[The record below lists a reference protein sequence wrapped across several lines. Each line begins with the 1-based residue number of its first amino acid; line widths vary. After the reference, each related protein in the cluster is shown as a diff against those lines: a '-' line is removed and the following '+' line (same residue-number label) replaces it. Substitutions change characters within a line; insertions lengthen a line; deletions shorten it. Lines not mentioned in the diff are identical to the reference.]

1 MLGSAILVIIL
12 ARCEGI
18 SFGYCR
24 QTIPISPLSACL
36 SSGKGN
42 SAAKPQGMAAH
53 CTSLK
58 LPFLSEAFLVFSSN
72 SFSSLYLWL
81 YNCSCNQVKKTPYF
95 LYCAPES
102 LYFSKK
108 LFYFYFEI
116 KKGKSSDFSELLF
129 RNPFEFQIIGAG
141 NVTRTHDLLITNQ
154 LLYRLSYTSILLFQA
169 YASAP
174 YLDRFPSRIL
184 RV

>member
-42 SAAKPQGMAAH
+42 LAAKPQGMAAH

-81 YNCSCNQVKKTPYF
+81 YNCSCNQVKKHHI
-95 LYCAPES
+95 
-102 LYFSKK
+102 
-108 LFYFYFEI
+108 FYIVRLNPCIFQ
-116 KKGKSSDFSELLF
+116 KSTF
-129 RNPFEFQIIGAG
+129 I
-141 NVTRTHDLLITNQ
+141 
-154 LLYRLSYTSILLFQA
+154 SIL
-169 YASAP
+169 
-174 YLDRFPSRIL
+174 R
-184 RV
+184 